1 MTIKID
7 AEKLAKLIAEEIPNT
22 TGCCVTTGMCIGK
35 IRGKQIQIVI
45 QADRDEF
52 MCEKAEFTCISGK
65 L

>member
-1 MTIKID
+1 MPIKID
-7 AEKLAKLIAEEIPNT
+7 AEKLAKLIAEEVPHT

-45 QADRDEF
+45 QADLDEF
-52 MCEKAEFTCISGK
+52 MAEKPEFTCVSGK